1 MRILRG
7 LAGGFLLALFSLFLV
22 LGSIWL
28 ALAEGVVRTRPISI
42 LPTPSPL
49 SSPPTFPAFPILA
62 SPTPSSTLPVLI
74 PSPSCIP
81 PSGWVPL
88 LVNYGDTLETLAQRF
103 GITIEILSNANCLSS
118 DMLIPGS
125 LIYVPQIP
133 TSTPIPCGP
142 PPGWVQYVVQSGD
155 TLYRLSQAFGVD
167 YRLLQQANCLGNSTL
182 IYAGQRLWVPN
193 IPTRTPIVTDTP
205 IIIVIATTT
214 ATLTPTV
221 FPSETPT
228 SLPTVTSTATPSPT
242 PPPTALPS
250 ETPTPPS
257 ATPSPSASD
266 TPTPTY
272 TSAP

>member
-28 ALAEGVVRTRPISI
+28 ALAEGAVRTRPISL

-49 SSPPTFPAFPILA
+49 SSPPTFSALPIPTSFTP
-62 SPTPSSTLPVLI
+62 SPTLPILI
-74 PSPSCIP
+74 PSPSCLP
-81 PSGWVPL
+81 PSGWIPL
-88 LVNYGDTLETLAQRF
+88 LVNYGDTLENLAQRF
-103 GITIEILSNANCLSS
+103 GITVEILSNANCLSS

-125 LIYVPQIP
+125 LIYVPKIP

-142 PPGWVQYVVQSGD
+142 PPGWIQYIVQSGD
-155 TLYRLSQAFGVD
+155 TLYHLSQAFGVD
-167 YRLLQQANCLGNSTL
+167 YHLLQQANCLGNSTL

-193 IPTRTPIVTDTP
+193 VPTRTPIVTDTP
-205 IIIVIATTT
+205 IIIVIATST
-214 ATLTPTV
+214 ATPTPTA

-228 SLPTVTSTATPSPT
+228 SLPTVTLTVTPSTTSTPT
-242 PPPTALPS
+242 EQPS

-257 ATPSPSASD
+257 ATPSPSASN

-272 TSAP
+272 TSTP